1 MALDV
6 GGVYGY
12 NASSYAQMYSQKKS
26 EADKTVAKSEREISA
41 ESAGTRRTANEELSY
56 LSNKYAGYSFTGA
69 NFSPGM
75 TYGSK
80 STVNVAISPEF
91 LKKMANNPELEKEYE
106 KEIANMKAC
115 DEMKVRNIEG
125 QGDRIIAK
133 GWSIDKDGNISS
145 WTIGERGGNRPSI
158 MQVDSVEALRKR
170 MTEKAKA
177 KKAEK
182 KKTDKKKEEKKKA
195 EIDAKKKAE
204 VKKQAEQ
211 LVKEN
216 SIEEITENDIMK
228 MESDNI
234 DNLEDLLQK
243 EAGGKLEFTDIKG
256 SKIDFKL

>member
-26 EADKTVAKSEREISA
+26 EADKAVAKSEREISA

-56 LSNKYAGYSFTGA
+56 LSNKYAGYSFTGV

-80 STVNVAISPEF
+80 STVNVAISPDF

-145 WTIGERGGNRPSI
+145 WTIGERGGNRPKTAHA
-158 MQVDSVEALRKR
+158 DCGEAVRRKNA
-170 MTEKAKA
+170 EKARIKKA
-177 KKAEK
+177 EKEKAEKKKAEK
-182 KKTDKKKEEKKKA
+182 KKAEKKKA
-195 EIDAKKKAE
+195 EKKSAEIAEKKKLE
-204 VKKQAEQ
+204 
-211 LVKEN
+211 KEN
-216 SIEEITENDIMK
+216 LDKKIEEQN
-228 MESDNI
+228 ESVVFKHLKGNYI
-234 DNLEDLLQK
+234 DS
-243 EAGGKLEFTDIKG
+243 KL
-256 SKIDFKL
+256 